1 MALYNKREFSVLCGI
16 ETKNLSVY
24 ISRKKVVL
32 NENDLIDDKNQINAA
47 FIIKASAKIE
57 NKSVDPVVYEAKVI
71 RNTPKNTE
79 EQEEDNENL
88 SIAALD
94 RKKLELDI
102 EKKQADLEKVVLS
115 NSRAKG
121 EVIPFGLIK
130 PLITQNNQSLTTEF
144 KNAADGIILEIAK
157 KKDLSSIEVA
167 ELNGVLVSVINNA
180 IRKATELSIKNL
192 DIIIED
198 YKSTIK

>member
-1 MALYNKREFSVLCGI
+1 MALFSKKEFSDKCGI
-16 ETKNLSVY
+16 GTNVLAIYLK
-24 ISRKKVVL
+24 RKKVVL

-47 FIIKASAKIE
+47 FIIKATAKVQ
-57 NKSVDPVVYEAKVI
+57 NKSVDPVVYEAKIV
-71 RNTPKNTE
+71 KNI
-79 EQEEDNENL
+79 QEHEDDNENL